1 MDRNWKKSR
10 REEERIRER
19 WDNGALAQRQNIRAQ
34 EQQLSQPQVWSKR
47 QEQPQQQVLTVS
59 VLMEEVKRTDVVI
72 VCLNQQIVFVP
83 Q

>member
-1 MDRNWKKSR
+1 LDRNWKKSR